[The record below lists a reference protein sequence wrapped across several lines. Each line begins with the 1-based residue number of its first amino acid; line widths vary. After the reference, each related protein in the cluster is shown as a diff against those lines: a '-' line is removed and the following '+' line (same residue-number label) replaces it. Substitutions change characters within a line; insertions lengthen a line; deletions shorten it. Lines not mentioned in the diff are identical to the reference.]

1 MAYYDNLT
9 PEEQAREVAAIT
21 ALRDKVTAKFNDI
34 PNQVA
39 STRAAMDAQWA
50 KDQAEQQAF
59 EANYAEQ
66 VKQYK
71 VDNEYAIANN
81 APLPVHPYDKY
92 RHEASN
98 ASGIDSLVQQPVQV
112 QQPEQV
118 QQPVQVQVQQP
129 VQGSTSAIIPVN
141 NQYSLPSYTPFNA
154 NSPIQTANLLP
165 LQKTAKS
172 LGYVGN
178 MNDINSIQQYIRQ
191 HPVINSAY
199 TQGT

>member
-1 MAYYDNLT
+1 MAYYDNWT
-9 PEEQAREVAAIT
+9 PEEQAREKAAFKAMGDKIT
-21 ALRDKVTAKFNDI
+21 ANFNDI

-39 STRAAMDAQWA
+39 SSRAAMDAQWV
-50 KDQAEQQAF
+50 KDQAEKQAF
-59 EANYAEQ
+59 DANYAEQ

-81 APLPVHPYDKY
+81 APLPVNPYDKY

-98 ASGIDSLVQQPVQV
+98 ASGIDSLVQQP
-112 QQPEQV
+112 E
-118 QQPVQVQVQQP
+118 QVQQP

>member
-1 MAYYDNLT
+1 MTQDEIDLETARAQQAAFMKKNDADTAAFTKQLEAKVANNIAQAQAYHAQNKLNLD
-9 PEEQAREVAAIT
+9 AYIG
-21 ALRDKVTAKFNDI
+21 AKN
-34 PNQVA
+34 P
-39 STRAAMDAQWA
+39 
-50 KDQAEQQAF
+50 EQQA
-59 EANYAEQ
+59 AAYDAMNTY
-66 VKQYK
+66 
-71 VDNEYAIANN
+71 DNSYFGDFNTAALKDSFHNDLGIPFDDPSQGGIA
-81 APLPVHPYDKY
+81 ALTQ
-92 RHEASN
+92 
-98 ASGIDSLVQQPVQV
+98 GQQP
-112 QQPEQV
+112 
-118 QQPVQVQVQQP
+118 VQVQQP